1 MDATKIHALGT
12 GDRELFDSL
21 IQEYY
26 PRLMGYAC
34 ILLDDEAARNV
45 VQDVFL
51 YVWEHRS
58 RLTFSSGI
66 QTYLFR
72 ACHSRMLNSLKRSKN
87 FAGGGSLDALAQSEA
102 EWLRANNDDIV
113 RTLCNKELLERVL
126 GIIEELPDKRREVF
140 RLSFLH
146 DMSNA
151 EIAELLGMP
160 RRTVEGHLYLALKFL
175 RGRISAEELFALM
188 LASIPMI

>member
-1 MDATKIHALGT
+1 MDAKEIYALGA

-34 ILLDDEAARNV
+34 ILLDDEAARDV

-72 ACHSRMLNSLKRSKN
+72 ACHSRMLNSLKRNKGFS
-87 FAGGGSLDALAQSEA
+87 GGGSLDALSQNEA
-102 EWLRANNDDIV
+102 EWLRANDDIV

-126 GIIEELPDKRREVF
+126 GIVEELPDKRREVF

-175 RGRISAEELFALM
+175 RDRISSEELFALM

>member
-1 MDATKIHALGT
+1 MQEQFAAAYDA
-12 GDRELFDSL
+12 DRLRQL
-21 IQEYY
+21 V
-26 PRLMGYAC
+26 
-34 ILLDDEAARNV
+34 LDEID
-45 VQDVFL
+45 
-51 YVWEHRS
+51 
-58 RLTFSSGI
+58 
-66 QTYLFR
+66 
-72 ACHSRMLNSLKRSKN
+72 RMP
-87 FAGGGSLDALAQSEA
+87 AQ
-102 EWLRANNDDIV
+102 
-113 RTLCNKELLERVL
+113 
-126 GIIEELPDKRREVF
+126 RREVF

>member
-1 MDATKIHALGT
+1 
-12 GDRELFDSL
+12 
-21 IQEYY
+21 
-26 PRLMGYAC
+26 
-34 ILLDDEAARNV
+34 
-45 VQDVFL
+45 
-51 YVWEHRS
+51 
-58 RLTFSSGI
+58 
-66 QTYLFR
+66 
-72 ACHSRMLNSLKRSKN
+72 MLNSLKRNKGFS
-87 FAGGGSLDALAQSEA
+87 GGGSLDALSQNEA
-102 EWLRANNDDIV
+102 EWLRANDDDIV

-126 GIIEELPDKRREVF
+126 GIVEELPDKRREVF

-175 RGRISAEELFALM
+175 RDRISAEELFALM